1 MVNVEPE
8 VGEGCRLACGCHC
21 SLFAAY
27 DDGCP
32 PPVVACSYDAVLCK
46 DKEGAG
52 SGNCPVDVLNALNKI
67 PALDNE
73 QTDELCRVYS
83 S

>member
-1 MVNVEPE
+1 MINVEPE
-8 VGEGCRLACGCHC
+8 VGEGCRLACGGHG

-27 DDGCP
+27 DDGGA

-46 DKEGAG
+46 YEEGAG
-52 SGNCPVDVLNALNKI
+52 SGNCLVDVLNALNKI